1 MEMQHSTPKPDF
13 SKKKKKKLGNV
24 KIKLGNWLLKI
35 KNVVKKFPNLEI
47 QMVAKQNRMKNR

>member
-1 MEMQHSTPKPDF
+1 MQHSTQKPDF

-24 KIKLGNWLLKI
+24 KIKLGNWLLMI
-35 KNVVKKFPNLEI
+35 KNVEKKFRNLET